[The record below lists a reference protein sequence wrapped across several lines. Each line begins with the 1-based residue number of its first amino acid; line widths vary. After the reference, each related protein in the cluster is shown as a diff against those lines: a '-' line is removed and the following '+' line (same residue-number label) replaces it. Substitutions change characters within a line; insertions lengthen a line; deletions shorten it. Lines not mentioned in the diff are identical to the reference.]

1 MDVGFLAI
9 FLFKART
16 TPLSRYFETLR
27 QTLTVLLFCIRLR
40 YCLQKAW
47 SPLPKSDNP
56 GRIKQNAD
64 IYGFEL
70 DKEDMQKLDSQDQG
84 GKGALVVAVSND

>member
-1 MDVGFLAI
+1 MVG
-9 FLFKART
+9 T
-16 TPLSRYFETLR
+16 TQKHSKTTA
-27 QTLTVLLFCIRLR
+27 QTLIR

-70 DKEDMQKLDSQDQG
+70 DKEDMQKLDSQDEG
-84 GKGALVVAVSND
+84 GKGALVMAVTNEVA